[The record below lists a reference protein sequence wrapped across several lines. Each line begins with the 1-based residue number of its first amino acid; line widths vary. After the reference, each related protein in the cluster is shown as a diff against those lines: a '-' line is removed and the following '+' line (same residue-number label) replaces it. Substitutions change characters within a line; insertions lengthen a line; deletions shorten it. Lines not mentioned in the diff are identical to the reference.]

1 MKTLAVSMILALGLA
16 APAFAEPPAP
26 APATTETKADA
37 SSADADA
44 LIDET
49 AILEIASPA
58 DHARMLLKCSG
69 PPPRPP
75 KIADVKPASEPAS
88 TASTGG

>member
-26 APATTETKADA
+26 APATMETTSDA
-37 SSADADA
+37 APADADI
-44 LIDET
+44 IDEA
-49 AILEIASPA
+49 AIFEATTPEA
-58 DHARMLLKCSG
+58 HAKLLLKCSG

-75 KIADVKPASEPAS
+75 KVADIKPASEPAS
-88 TASTGG
+88 TTSSGG

>member
-26 APATTETKADA
+26 APATTETASDA
-37 SSADADA
+37 APADA
-44 LIDET
+44 LVIDEA
-49 AILEIASPA
+49 AILEATPES
-58 DHARMLLKCSG
+58 HAKLLLKCAG

-75 KIADVKPASEPAS
+75 KVAETKPAPN
-88 TASTGG
+88 TASTTSSGG